1 MMLLAGMIV
10 LLAGCQEPFDSKT
23 TNGLRIKVS
32 TVSNDLSTK
41 TVYSG
46 ETVNG
51 FERID
56 WKAGDGVRIFSEDIN
71 QVANA
76 TGVKPTGGYVYA
88 EGDAKYYHD
97 YTIASNGTPRENEK
111 YMSDSSLKSEGEGV
125 GLVWVNDPTATAKV
139 YGIYP
144 TGTSERFSSDQIF
157 AGFRDLTIPVD
168 QNWAAADPNV
178 VDGITITPIMPD
190 MANAYMVAKPTKFK
204 NETDNTG
211 NKIPTVNL
219 EFYPI
224 FNAFEIQLQGVANNE
239 SEIALKSV
247 TLSSSSSNLTGDYK
261 YRYLD
266 RNSTGGELTNW
277 NSSKVSGLNRENGP
291 KDSGIDYTG
300 NNGKSV
306 TVTFPNGTVISNK
319 KAIKFTILT
328 LPGKNTDSSS
338 GSWLTDMTLTVTYAN
353 GQSKSL
359 ALNQNDSPIKFKSF
373 HKARITGLALDG
385 GEKWMLDI
393 YTDVDKWTVY
403 EKNTSFSQQIVCDQ
417 FKDPADPTKSLM
429 VQGMWETKNHY
440 ADEAGVVNGHTG
452 YEKYYQIRTLKDDY
466 FIVKFRPYAPV
477 GGYWRVRPWFI
488 SGDTASPDKFE
499 ILVFEEGDTPGQGTY
514 SSDLTGQIMGNWVTL
529 HIRPKNYDPQED
541 DGVYVMLLHCD
552 FGTTRN
558 FVEGTYLSADSEF
571 QDVHGDGR
579 YSYWRF
585 TLDKSYTGGN

>member
-1 MMLLAGMIV
+1 MKRTTTVLMMLLAGMIV

-373 HKARITGLALDG
+373 HKARITGLALEG
-385 GEKWMLDI
+385 GATWKLK
-393 YTDVDKWTVY
+393 VDDFPWNLY
-403 EKNTSFSQQIVCDQ
+403 EKTTTFTQNIQAEAFDIKNFTEHVNPDGTVQNNYYPAGTKDYQVRTLDMDKDYGRTDGEPNKPYFEVT
-417 FKDPADPTKSLM
+417 FKPIAPLGGYW
-429 VQGMWETKNHY
+429 QLIPEGNGGMGTAAFKVEVWD
-440 ADEAGVVNGHTG
+440 DEAGGSADLRGHIMNQPVILHVTSNVTDD
-452 YEKYYQIRTLKDDY
+452 QRTEDHAIIIKAIFSTSVSFDEN
-466 FIVKFRPYAPV
+466 
-477 GGYWRVRPWFI
+477 
-488 SGDTASPDKFE
+488 S
-499 ILVFEEGDTPGQGTY
+499 TY
-514 SSDLTGQIMGNWVTL
+514 
-529 HIRPKNYDPQED
+529 
-541 DGVYVMLLHCD
+541 
-552 FGTTRN
+552 
-558 FVEGTYLSADSEF
+558 SADSEI
-571 QDVHGDGR
+571 QDVHRDGSF
-579 YSYWRF
+579 SYWRF
-585 TLDKSYTGGN
+585 VIPAKTN

>member
-1 MMLLAGMIV
+1 MKRTTTVLMMLLAGIIV

-97 YTIASNGTPRENEK
+97 YTIASDGTPRENEK

-306 TVTFPNGTVISNK
+306 TVTFSNGTVISNK

-373 HKARITGLALDG
+373 HKARITGLAMKG
-385 GEKWMLDI
+385 GAEWKLQ
-393 YTDVDKWTVY
+393 VDALPWTLY
-403 EKNTSFSQQIVCDQ
+403 EKETTFSQNIQSTAFTILNA
-417 FKDPADPTKSLM
+417 K
-429 VQGMWETKNHY
+429 ETGN
-440 ADEAGVVNGHTG
+440 N
-452 YEKYYQIRTLKDDY
+452 YYPDATTRTYQNRTLD
-466 FIVKFRPYAPV
+466 VKNNKTFFEVTFTPQAPL
-477 GGYWRVRPWFI
+477 GGYWQLIPQ
-488 SGDTASPDKFE
+488 TPPDDPNAGLGVAAFSVVVWDKE
-499 ILVFEEGDTPGQGTY
+499 VG
-514 SSDLTGQIMGNWVTL
+514 SSDLKGHIMNQPVTL
-529 HIRPKNYDPQED
+529 RIISNVTD
-541 DGVYVMLLHCD
+541 DQRDVDHAIIIKAIFSTSASFD
-552 FGTTRN
+552 ENSTF
-558 FVEGTYLSADSEF
+558 SADSEI
-571 QDVHGDGR
+571 QDVHRDGSF
-579 YSYWRF
+579 SYWRF
-585 TLDKSYTGGN
+585 VIPAKTN